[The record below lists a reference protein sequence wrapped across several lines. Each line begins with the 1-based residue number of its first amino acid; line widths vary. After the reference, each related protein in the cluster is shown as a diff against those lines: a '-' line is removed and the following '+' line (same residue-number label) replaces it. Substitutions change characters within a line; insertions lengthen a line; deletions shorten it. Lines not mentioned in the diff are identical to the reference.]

1 MEFLDYAVLAVYFMV
16 MTGIGVACMKLVKA
30 QEDYFMGGRGF
41 GKLLQTFAAFGAGTG
56 SSDPVNAA
64 RTTFTGG
71 LSGMWSVMY
80 WLFVTPIYWIV
91 AVWYRRMR
99 LLTLGD
105 WFAERYD
112 SKALGAAYSL
122 AGLLFMVVYGSML
135 FSAIGK
141 VAAPLVNTG
150 TVGGVDLEY
159 ILVPVIA
166 LFVLFYGIAGGLRA
180 AYWTDLIQGV
190 CIILLSIMLIPY
202 GLQALVEKFGDP
214 STQGMMD
221 GFRIIHEQL
230 PPEYFSLVATTGTG
244 DFPLLFLIVVV
255 IMNMLGIVVQPH
267 FIAMGGGSAKTE
279 NNARVGLVV
288 GNFLKRF
295 CTLGWVLTALIA
307 MALFADSHEL
317 ADDPDK
323 TWGIAARELLGPGL
337 TGLMLACLL
346 AALMSSVDA
355 HMIIGSALVVRNLY
369 AAYINPAASERTYV
383 TVGRLTGASIV
394 VAAVIV
400 SLTMMDVFKQLEL
413 TWRVPLLVAAPFW
426 LGMYW
431 RRATS
436 AATWSTIIFC
446 LLTFFVIP
454 WVAPVVIPGLRTN
467 QRFTR
472 TNDVVITTTTRQ
484 AAPSDVARSEA
495 TIRLWKQR
503 HEEIL
508 NSVDPSK
515 REATLQELG
524 PQPVQRILGEDFT
537 ESTREGGQPVYWSI
551 KQVTPIDADSNP
563 LSDVAPQTVGDIVQ
577 VDERVTRVIQ
587 RYPPDVRLKAAG
599 NFRFDFLLY
608 DMMGLDLTRM
618 SSKTLRVLEQP
629 PIIVTPFLVMFLM
642 SLVTPRN
649 RQQVL
654 DRYYVKMKTPVDPD
668 PEEDQRQME
677 LSYNDPTRFDHRRL
691 FPGTSLEFQK
701 PRVSDVVGFV
711 TCVAVC
717 FGIMGLAIWMAS
729 IGSGL

>member
-230 PPEYFSLVATTGTG
+230 PPEYFSLVATTGAG
-244 DFPLLFLIVVV
+244 DFPLLFLVVVV

-307 MALFADSHEL
+307 LALFADSHEL

-383 TVGRLTGASIV
+383 MVGRLTGASIV

-436 AATWSTIIFC
+436 AATWATIIFC
-446 LLTFFVIP
+446 LLAFFVIP

-495 TIRLWKQR
+495 AIRLWKQR

-515 REATLQELG
+515 REVTLQELG

-551 KQVTPIDADSNP
+551 KKVTPIDADSNP
-563 LSDVAPQTVGDIVQ
+563 LSDVAPQTVDIVQ

-587 RYPPDVRLKAAG
+587 RYPPDVRLKASG

-691 FPGTSLEFQK
+691 FPGTGLEFQK
-701 PRVSDVVGFV
+701 PRVSDVIGFV
-711 TCVAVC
+711 ACVAVC
-717 FGIMGLAIWMAS
+717 FGIVGLAIWMAS
-729 IGSGL
+729 IGAGL